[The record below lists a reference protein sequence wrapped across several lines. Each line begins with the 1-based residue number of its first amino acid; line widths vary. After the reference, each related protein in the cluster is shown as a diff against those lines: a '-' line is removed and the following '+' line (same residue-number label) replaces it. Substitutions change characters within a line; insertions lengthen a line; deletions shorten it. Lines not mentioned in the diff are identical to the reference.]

1 MNLIINDCLY
11 FYLKDR
17 ISPLVQLRYP
27 FQDTSID
34 LKNGYVSWQVI
45 NSRPLS
51 TQSPYI
57 YENKKNCQQFINNM
71 FVYAESVSANSNT
84 LDLIQ
89 KIQILLN
96 SSDFLRFCKN
106 ENFQIYSM
114 RSNSGIVIDNYFH
127 DTKVWVTK
135 CSLEFEFVNVNSI
148 EIDEQKHIS
157 NVTVNINYV

>member
-1 MNLIINDCLY
+1 MTSTINDCLY

-17 ISPLVQLRYP
+17 IDISTQLRYP
-27 FQDTSID
+27 FQDTPID

-57 YENKKNCQQFINNM
+57 YENKKNSQHFINNM
-71 FVYAESVSANSNT
+71 FVYSECFASKSNA

-96 SSDFLRFCKN
+96 SSDFLEFCKN

-127 DTKVWVTK
+127 DAKVWVTK
-135 CSLEFEFVNVNSI
+135 CSLEFEFVNVNNI
-148 EIDEQKHIS
+148 EVSEQEHIN
-157 NVTVNINYV
+157 NVAIGIKYI